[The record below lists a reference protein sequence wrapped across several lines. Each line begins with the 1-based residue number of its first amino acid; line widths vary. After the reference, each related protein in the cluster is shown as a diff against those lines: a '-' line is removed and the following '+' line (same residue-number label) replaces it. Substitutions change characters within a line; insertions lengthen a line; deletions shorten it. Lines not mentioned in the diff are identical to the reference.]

1 MYCVC
6 YTLGLVLS
14 GRVVAMVACG
24 HLHTVVL
31 TRDGAVLSF
40 GCNEYGQLGRETP
53 LGLEEYD
60 EDDEEHALPDAVPG
74 EVRHAALE
82 GEEEVVEVAAGWLCT
97 AVVTASGKAVVF
109 GYRTGMKVGAHQA

>member
-40 GCNEYGQLGRETP
+40 GGNEWGKLGRETH
-53 LGLEEYD
+53 
-60 EDDEEHALPDAVPG
+60 EDSDAVPG
-74 EVRHAALE
+74 EVRHTALR
-82 GEEEVVEVAAGWLCT
+82 EEEKVVEVT
-97 AVVTASGKAVVF
+97 AMG
-109 GYRTGMKVGAHQA
+109 R